1 VVDAARDV
9 LGTIDLDP
17 ASCDVTNTVVQ
28 AAQFYTTDTNGLAQP
43 WHGRVYMNPP
53 YRQPDIEQFRQKFA
67 HHAKAGDIHGIALVN
82 NATDTQ
88 WFSTL
93 AEVATAFCFPTFRCR

>member
-1 VVDAARDV
+1 
-9 LGTIDLDP
+9 
-17 ASCDVTNTVVQ
+17 
-28 AAQFYTTDTNGLAQP
+28 
-43 WHGRVYMNPP
+43 MNPP

-82 NATDTQ
+82 NVTDTQ

-93 AEVATAFCFPTFRCR
+93 AEKATAFCFPAFRCR